1 MSDDDFLSS
10 FHELRLPPKQFGHL
24 GHLRLA
30 WLHLQRADVPVAVAT
45 ACGGIRAYAA
55 YHGAPDKFNWTMT
68 EALMRLMHA
77 WGASER
83 SLDWDAFMARTPALH
98 DARACLA
105 QHYSDALLST
115 PPARAAF
122 VAPDLLPLP

>member
-10 FHELRLPPKQFGHL
+10 FHELRLPLDQFGHL
-24 GHLRLA
+24 NHLRLA
-30 WLHLQRADVPVAVAT
+30 WLHLQRATVPVAVAAT
-45 ACGGIRAYAA
+45 CGGIRAYAIH
-55 YHGAPDKFNWTMT
+55 HGVPGKFHWTMT

-83 SLDWDAFMARTPALH
+83 ALDWDAFIGGAPTLH

-105 QHYSDALLST
+105 QHYSDALLAT
-115 PPARAAF
+115 PQARVAF
-122 VAPDLLPLP
+122 VAPDRLPLP